1 MIHLIQNDGI
11 EVVKEALWAIS
22 NATVNA
28 KGQQFIQI
36 VEKGVF
42 AALAFVVPRLD
53 PQSQMVALE
62 AINNILAFGAE
73 NEVTDLEQNLF
84 CI

>member
-53 PQSQMVALE
+53 PQS
-62 AINNILAFGAE
+62 
-73 NEVTDLEQNLF
+73 
-84 CI
+84 